1 MNKKDCINHYKD
13 LQERYPNAVITRDF
27 FVKNSPVTKHQLH
40 KNGGFGGIKRA
51 VTEDPNQ
58 KLSELKLTIKQTI
71 NNELNRGGAVL
82 EEKPKGGS
90 GLEYD
95 KRYVYNKADGK
106 YIFLLQKQT
115 GKNIVLDED
124 TVKSIIKG
132 YSNYDGSQLSIN
144 QAANRFDIPRRHLI
158 HILKILGIT
167 HDSIPVT
174 NEDLADKDTNEL
186 IEEILQE
193 KRFNLD
199 QKLNKREWE
208 ETRRDANHWR
218 EFLHGVINPIESALD
233 NWKPFTSK
241 KIKSPNNKSEESLVL
256 GLSDLHF
263 GESATGDYMFS
274 GKDWGIDDAHNTVI
288 RYVEEINSF
297 IKKRKSGFNRCDL
310 AVLGDLVHGITGMT
324 DKGTILEA
332 HPKGSKQFTYALNS
346 LIIFFNNLLEKFN
359 EINVTSVGGN
369 HDNFADFAL
378 MTCLESHYRNESRIS
393 FNVSS
398 CRWAHFKV
406 DDNLFLIEHGYS
418 HRYKSKV
425 PSAHASRENYINNL
439 ILKKPEM
446 RNAKNKYFIMGDRHH
461 VEIKEYS
468 NFEFFQFSTPV
479 GGNEYADN
487 SNWGN
492 RPRQNGLVVSEKGV
506 TEFVNFYV

>member
-1 MNKKDCINHYKD
+1 MDKKDCVNHYKD
-13 LQERYPNAVITRDF
+13 LQEKYPNAVITRDF

-40 KNGGFGGIKRA
+40 KNGGFGDIKRST
-51 VTEDPNQ
+51 TEDIPTPRGN
-58 KLSELKLTIKQTI
+58 EDIE
-71 NNELNRGGAVL
+71 NN
-82 EEKPKGGS
+82 S
-90 GLEYD
+90 GLEYNE
-95 KRYVYNKADGK
+95 KYFHNKEDGK
-106 YIFLLQKQT
+106 YIFLLQKQI
-115 GKNIVLDED
+115 GKNLVLNED
-124 TVKSIIKG
+124 KVKSIIKG

-144 QAANRFDIPRRHLI
+144 EAATRFSIPRRHLI

-174 NEDLADKDTNEL
+174 NEDLADKDEDEL

-208 ETRRDANHWR
+208 ETKRDANFWR
-218 EFLHGVINPIESALD
+218 EFSHGVINPIESALD

-241 KIKSPNNKSEESLVL
+241 IVKFPNNKSEESLVL

-263 GESATGDYMFS
+263 GEVAIGEYMFS

-288 RYVEEINSF
+288 RYIEEINSF
-297 IKKRKSGFNRCDL
+297 IQKRKDGFNRCSL
-310 AVLGDLVHGITGMT
+310 AVLGDLIHGITGMT
-324 DKGTILEA
+324 DKGTVIEA
-332 HPKGSKQFTYALNS
+332 HPKGSKQFTCALNS
-346 LIIFFNNLLEKFN
+346 LIVFFDNLLGKFN
-359 EINVTSVGGN
+359 EIDITAVGGN

-378 MTCLESHYRNESRIS
+378 MKCLESYYRNEDRIS
-393 FNVSS
+393 FNVSA
-398 CRWAHFKV
+398 CRWAYFKV
-406 DDNLFLIEHGYS
+406 DENLFLIEHGYS
-418 HRYKSKV
+418 NRYKSKV
-425 PSAHASRENYINNL
+425 PGSHGSRENYVNNL

-461 VEIKEYS
+461 VETKEYN

-479 GGNEYADN
+479 AGNEYADN
-487 SNWGN
+487 SNWSS

-506 TEFVNFYV
+506 TEFINFYV